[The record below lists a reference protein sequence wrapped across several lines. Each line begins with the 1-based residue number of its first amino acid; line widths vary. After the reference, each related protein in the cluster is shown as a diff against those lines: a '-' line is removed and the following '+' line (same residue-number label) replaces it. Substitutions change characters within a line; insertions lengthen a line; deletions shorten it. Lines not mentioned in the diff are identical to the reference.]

1 MKLMKVF
8 RREEASSM
16 AEYSLASKQTNGAL
30 RKNETSP
37 KDFSMVR
44 PAESRIMLLNI
55 MEAVPK

>member
-37 KDFSMVR
+37 KDFTLVR
-44 PAESRIMLLNI
+44 AMALLLEVKRIGL
-55 MEAVPK
+55 K

>member
-37 KDFSMVR
+37 KDFTLVR
-44 PAESRIMLLNI
+44 AMALLL
-55 MEAVPK
+55 EVKPVGLK